1 MNNEAETFYGNYPWE
16 ERAPLALI
24 FHSSIRSRFWFM
36 FMCWGGLLLK
46 QPYSFSS
53 IRIHGIRT
61 FHIYR
66 LVFQRHVWPNLVLQ
80 ISHDMKN
87 LNSMLPPSVTKI
99 LTDAANKQ
107 KLFEGVL
114 GRIIKLQE
122 ALGQQHSREKQ
133 EELHIYLDTS
143 WGGLLEK

>member
-1 MNNEAETFYGNYPWE
+1 
-16 ERAPLALI
+16 
-24 FHSSIRSRFWFM
+24 
-36 FMCWGGLLLK
+36 
-46 QPYSFSS
+46 
-53 IRIHGIRT
+53 
-61 FHIYR
+61 
-66 LVFQRHVWPNLVLQ
+66 
-80 ISHDMKN
+80 MKN

-143 WGGLLEK
+143 